1 MRSLVLEYV
10 KTSWK
15 LGLFSYKFL
24 FKHSILLILPLLSA
38 SCFCGSLLLLYKTSQ
53 LANLAHTML
62 NLALLTIV
70 AYYVAIFLS
79 VFFNV
84 MAISLIHSYL
94 RNNKNFSLLDAFKI
108 AMSRLSPIAM
118 WAFVSGFIG
127 LLIGIL
133 DYIGKRGGISRRI
146 LSAILD
152 VTWSVSTYFVV
163 PLICFDP
170 SINPITLVNKSVSTL
185 KKLCGKPKSLAR
197 VIGTGMVTLFLGI
210 PIYVLV
216 TIIAGKIHEPDIAN
230 ILYMMSGIMTIMLLY
245 FGSIAHNVLLTIF
258 YINTSERPFLQDVT
272 IDKDLLNKALV
283 RHKSFLD

>member
-1 MRSLVLEYV
+1 MLENI

-53 LANLAHTML
+53 LTNKIL

-70 AYYVAIFLS
+70 AYYIAIFLS

-84 MAISLIHSYL
+84 MAISMINSYL
-94 RNNKNFSLLDAFKI
+94 RNNKNFSLFDAFKI
-108 AMSRLSPIAM
+108 AMSRLGPIAM

-127 LLIGIL
+127 LLIRIL
-133 DYIGKRGGISRRI
+133 DYIGERVGVNIISW
-146 LSAILD
+146 ILD
-152 VTWSVSTYFVV
+152 ITWSISTYFVV

-170 SINPITLVNKSVSTL
+170 AINPITLIKKSVSTFKNL
-185 KKLCGKPKSLAR
+185 YGELKSLFK
-197 VIGTGMVTLFLGI
+197 VIGAGMITLFLAV

-216 TIIAGKIHEPDIAN
+216 TIAVNIHEPDIAN
-230 ILYMMSGIMTIMLLY
+230 ILYMISGVMTILLLY
-245 FGSIAHNVLLTIF
+245 CASIASNVLLAMF
-258 YINTSERPFLQDVT
+258 YIIASEGSLLQDIN

-283 RHKSFLD
+283 RHKSLL

>member
-1 MRSLVLEYV
+1 MLENI

-38 SCFCGSLLLLYKTSQ
+38 SCFTGSLLLLYKISQ
-53 LANLAHTML
+53 LTNKIL

-70 AYYVAIFLS
+70 AYYIAIFLS

-84 MAISLIHSYL
+84 MAISMINSYL
-94 RNNKNFSLLDAFKI
+94 RNNKNFSLFDAFKI
-108 AMSRLSPIAM
+108 AMSRLGPIAM

-127 LLIGIL
+127 SLIRIL
-133 DYIGKRGGISRRI
+133 DYIGERVGVNIISW
-146 LSAILD
+146 ILD
-152 VTWSVSTYFVV
+152 ITWSISTYFVV

-170 SINPITLVNKSVSTL
+170 AINPITLIKKSVSTFKNL
-185 KKLCGKPKSLAR
+185 YGELKSLFK
-197 VIGTGMVTLFLGI
+197 VIGAGMITLFLAV

-216 TIIAGKIHEPDIAN
+216 TIAVNIHEPDIAN
-230 ILYMMSGIMTIMLLY
+230 ILYMISGVMTILLLY
-245 FGSIAHNVLLTIF
+245 CASIASNVLLAMF
-258 YINTSERPFLQDVT
+258 YIIASEGSLLQDIN

-283 RHKSFLD
+283 RHKSLLG